1 MNKIIISVIILFSTL
16 SYAQQTI
23 IVTGGAG
30 YVGSQLSERLLDESY
45 RVIIIDNLTGTYDP
59 IWKENNLKQ
68 VRKHDPTGKNLAI
81 YKIDLCD
88 QELVNQVFEIERP
101 DVVCHFAAHAAVRDS
116 VGKPHEYIE
125 NNLFSTLSLLEA
137 AQLYPVSHLILASS
151 SCAYGGGGTVPYTE
165 NQPCDRP
172 YSPYGFTKRS
182 MEMLAYTYH
191 HMYGMRITCLRTF
204 TGYGPRCRPDTAA
217 FKFMDAIHHERP
229 IPIFGDGTIYRD
241 FTYVEDVIKGTLL
254 AIKKPFDFE
263 IINISGGKS
272 ITIKEF
278 AERIAQAIGKKPI
291 FNYLLS
297 KKEDQVITKANI
309 TKAKQLLGYEPTI
322 DFDEGLKRMYA
333 WYLTEYLT
341 QATNRLCLNKLFSK
355 NLIDY
360 KILYLLG

>member
-1 MNKIIISVIILFSTL
+1 LNKIFISLIVLFFPL
-16 SYAQQTI
+16 CYAQQTV

-30 YVGSQLSERLLDESY
+30 YVGSQLSERLLDEGY
-45 RVIIIDNLTGTYDP
+45 RVIVIDNLTGTYDRS
-59 IWKENNLKQ
+59 WKENNLNQ
-68 VRKHDPTGKNLAI
+68 VRKHDPTEKNLVI

-88 QELVNQVFEIERP
+88 QELVNQIFKTERP

-116 VGKPHEYIE
+116 VGKSREYIL
-125 NNLFSTLSLLEA
+125 NNLLSTLSLLEA
-137 AQLYPVSHLILASS
+137 AQLYPISHLVLASS

-191 HMYGMRITCLRTF
+191 HMYGTRITCLRTF

-229 IPIFGDGTIYRD
+229 IPIFGDGSVQRD
-241 FTYVEDVIKGTLL
+241 FTYVEDVIEGTLL
-254 AIKKPFDFE
+254 AVKKLFDFE

-278 AERIAQAIGKKPI
+278 AQRIAKAIGKEPI
-291 FNYLLS
+291 FNYLRS

-309 TKAKQLLGYEPTI
+309 SKAQQLLGYKPTI
-322 DFDEGLKRMYA
+322 DFDEGLKRMYT
-333 WYLTEYLT
+333 WYVTEYLT
-341 QATNRLCLNKLFSK
+341 QSS
-355 NLIDY
+355 
-360 KILYLLG
+360 